1 MYHWNK
7 MAQKEGEVVVEVDD
21 SNGCSKET
29 IEVNKISRESPCSDY
44 QASSET
50 FMVARSESVRRR
62 NKDMLDQ
69 ENRQRSSSSG
79 REEVLRCSSNV
90 SFQRGSRDSWRS
102 VISNTK
108 SRLIDPPEEPCQSS
122 ERVVNSGRV
131 REEDKDYEDSD
142 IEDIP
147 QEYKRQK
154 FSKLTLLQWVGLIL
168 IIAALVCSLWV
179 PIIKKQTMW
188 DLPLWKWV
196 LVVLA
201 LICGRLVS
209 GWGIRVVVFFIER
222 NFLLRKRVLYF
233 VYGLRKS
240 VQNCLWLGLVL
251 VVWHSIFDNKVKKET
266 KSKILPHVNKV
277 LVCFLLGT
285 LIWLLKT
292 LLVKVLASNF
302 HVNTFFE
309 RIREALFNQ
318 YVIETLSG
326 RPLFKRHGVE
336 EEEAMA
342 EVQEFEKAGVIVP
355 GELRATLLPRSGR
368 VIGSGGL
375 QSPAV
380 GKNSR
385 FSRLMSK
392 RQDEEIPVDHLH
404 KLNLKNISAWNMRRM
419 VNIIQHGALS
429 TLDEQIHNSNIEDEA
444 LLQIKSERQA
454 KEAAKRIFQNV
465 AKPGLQYIYLQDV
478 MRFMSKDKSLKT
490 MTLFGI
496 ANEKQGISKPSL
508 KDWMVNAF
516 KERRALALSLN
527 DTKTAVDELHNLLN
541 VLVAI
546 IILIIWLIILGV
558 PISHFLVFLSSQ
570 LLLVVFIFGNTCK
583 SVFEAIIFLF
593 VMHPFDVGDRCE
605 VEGVQMVVEEMNIL
619 TTIFLRYDNQKI
631 IYPNSILATKPIGNY
646 YRSPD
651 MGDAID
657 FCIHI
662 STPVEKVAMMKERIT
677 GYIESKNEHW
687 HTAPMVIMRDVI
699 DMNKLMLS
707 VWLTHK
713 MNYQDMGERWA
724 RRALLI
730 EEMIKVFRELDIE
743 YRMLPLDVNIR
754 NMPPLISNRLPS
766 NWATCAS

>member
-1 MYHWNK
+1 
-7 MAQKEGEVVVEVDD
+7 MAQKEGEVVVKVDD

-62 NKDMLDQ
+62 NKDMSDQ
-69 ENRQRSSSSG
+69 ENRQKSSSSG

-90 SFQRGSRDSWRS
+90 SFQRGSQDSWRS

-108 SRLIDPPEEPCQSS
+108 SRLIDPQEEPCQSS

-131 REEDKDYEDSD
+131 LEEDKDYEDSD

-147 QEYKRQK
+147 QEYKRLK

-188 DLPLWKWV
+188 DLPLWKWEI
-196 LVVLA
+196 VVLA

-233 VYGLRKS
+233 IYGLRRS

-277 LVCFLLGT
+277 LVCFLFGT

-385 FSRLMSK
+385 FSRLISK

-404 KLNLKNISAWNMRRM
+404 KLNLKNVSAWNMRRM

-429 TLDEQIHNSNIEDEA
+429 TLDEQIHNSNTEDEA
-444 LLQIKSERQA
+444 LLQITSERQA
-454 KEAAKRIFQNV
+454 KDAAKRIFQNV
-465 AKPGLQYIYLQDV
+465 AKPGLQ
-478 MRFMSKDKSLKT
+478 
-490 MTLFGI
+490 
-496 ANEKQGISKPSL
+496 
-508 KDWMVNAF
+508 
-516 KERRALALSLN
+516 
-527 DTKTAVDELHNLLN
+527 
-541 VLVAI
+541 
-546 IILIIWLIILGV
+546 
-558 PISHFLVFLSSQ
+558 
-570 LLLVVFIFGNTCK
+570 
-583 SVFEAIIFLF
+583 
-593 VMHPFDVGDRCE
+593 
-605 VEGVQMVVEEMNIL
+605 
-619 TTIFLRYDNQKI
+619 
-631 IYPNSILATKPIGNY
+631 
-646 YRSPD
+646 
-651 MGDAID
+651 
-657 FCIHI
+657 
-662 STPVEKVAMMKERIT
+662 
-677 GYIESKNEHW
+677 
-687 HTAPMVIMRDVI
+687 
-699 DMNKLMLS
+699 
-707 VWLTHK
+707 
-713 MNYQDMGERWA
+713 
-724 RRALLI
+724 
-730 EEMIKVFRELDIE
+730 
-743 YRMLPLDVNIR
+743 
-754 NMPPLISNRLPS
+754 
-766 NWATCAS
+766 